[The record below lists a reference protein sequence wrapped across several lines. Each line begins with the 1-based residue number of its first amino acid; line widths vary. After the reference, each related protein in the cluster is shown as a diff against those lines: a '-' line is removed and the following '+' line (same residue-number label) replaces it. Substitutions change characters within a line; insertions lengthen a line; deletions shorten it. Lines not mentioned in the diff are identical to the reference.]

1 MAHTYTHAV
10 KETLIDPV
18 VHPSV
23 LSFDQNTWDASAV
36 AIWNVTL
43 RMRDAA
49 KAKFPVYKL
58 DQLEKIAVL
67 ERNLRVVYNSFLFEE
82 CTSLFWM
89 DRFGILYCRNVTIA
103 FMLRN
108 VLLRSIS
115 ILRISTIKKIS
126 IITRGWAKKKM
137 LLIFNWIKWSIID
150 M

>member
-49 KAKFPVYKL
+49 EAKFPVYKL
-58 DQLEKIAVL
+58 DQLEKIAML
-67 ERNLRVVYNSFLFEE
+67 ERNLSVVYNSLLFEE

-89 DRFGILYCRNVTIA
+89 DRKHDLEILYCRNVTIA
-103 FMLRN
+103 SMLRN

-115 ILRISTIKKIS
+115 ILRISTIKKYLLLPE
-126 IITRGWAKKKM
+126 AELKKKCCWS
-137 LLIFNWIKWSIID
+137 LIESND
-150 M
+150 QL